1 MDSIMGI
8 VGAIDMI
15 LQSPG
20 AGVDFSLMEEINGL
34 LEKLLVFVEDFGIMD
49 ALGALGIF

>member
-8 VGAIDMI
+8 IGAIDMV

-20 AGVDFSLMEEINGL
+20 AGLDFSLTEEFMGL
-34 LEKLLVFVEDFGIMD
+34 LEQLLGLVENYGIIE
-49 ALGALGIF
+49 ALGALGIL